1 MLPVHVQNTC
11 TLHVA
16 EQNTTEAISSAIHTP
31 PAPSGGGHWE
41 RQSCLLSTLPLP
53 HQEGGIGVR
62 GIAELLSFLCA
73 ISVNKILHCSTAVI
87 SNSLYSAHSVCAF
100 KPILLWKCFFSIF
113 SFFCHVAISSPP
125 INICT
130 VFKFS
135 RWQPQH
141 FRYWM
146 RNDLSGLFL

>member
-100 KPILLWKCFFSIF
+100 KPLVVEMLLFFD
-113 SFFCHVAISSPP
+113 FFFFFAMLPHPHPQSTS
-125 INICT
+125 T

-135 RWQPQH
+135 R
-141 FRYWM
+141 
-146 RNDLSGLFL
+146 